1 MRPCPSGFSVGNVQ
15 VTAGTLGSVVYDFLS
30 YDARVKRAQGK
41 TPARS
46 DAWWVKLLDI

>member
-1 MRPCPSGFSVGNVQ
+1 MNIM
-15 VTAGTLGSVVYDFLS
+15 VTDFAFFWILFAIGSVVYDFLS